1 MKKRPLQ
8 LFLLFIFFLLSNN
21 PTSSQTTITGN
32 IFSNTTWTLAG
43 SPYIIATNLIVFEGV
58 KLTIEPGVVVRVND
72 NLGIEIRGSLQAV
85 GTVTDT
91 IVFTSNSASP
101 VMSSWTGIIFN
112 AVNPSPVSQVAFE
125 YCKGMYADKLLDLDH
140 AYQGPYN
147 FKHCFFY
154 KNRQVNYDGGTQ
166 GTNFSDCL
174 FSENHTGLSYVQFSG
189 TATRCSFYYN
199 VNAVNA
205 FANVS
210 YSYFYGNT
218 GIALSPYGSATN
230 CVVERNNI
238 GVSAMFNSVNNT
250 FTRNMVRNNT
260 IGLEMQTIF
269 PVVNISLNTFCN
281 NTLYNVKNSSANNA
295 NLANNCWCSTDEN
308 LIRSKIY
315 DGYTPGSTSGLVN
328 FMPLSTSCATNSPL
342 PVNLV
347 NFTIQKNDNIAL
359 LKWFTVTEQNGKE
372 YQVERSPDGIN
383 FSNIGVVVSKNN
395 PAGSQYTFNDLLP
408 LRGSNFYRLKSIDTD
423 NNYSYSDTRMLVFK
437 PADNNVTIYP
447 VPAKD
452 VITIENNLKGEK
464 ITITISDLSG
474 RLMLRNVYPK
484 NQQIKIPVSNLPSG
498 IYVLTIADNNS
509 SVTNKIIK
517 K

>member
-1 MKKRPLQ
+1 MKKRALQ

-21 PTSSQTTITGN
+21 HTYSQTTITGN

-125 YCKGMYADKLLDLDH
+125 YCKGMYADKFLDLDH

-147 FKHCFFY
+147 FKHCSFY

-166 GTNFSDCL
+166 GTNFSDCI

-205 FANVS
+205 FANVN
-210 YSYFYGNT
+210 YCYFYGNT

-230 CVVERNNI
+230 CVVERNHI

-250 FTRNMVRNNT
+250 FTRNIVRNNT

-269 PVVNISLNTFCN
+269 PAVNISLNTFCN
-281 NTLYNVKNSSANNA
+281 NTLYNVKNYSANNA
-295 NLANNCWCSTDEN
+295 NLSNNCWCSTDESQ
-308 LIRSKIY
+308 IRSRIY

-328 FMPLSTSCATNSPL
+328 FMPLSATCAANSPL

-347 NFTIQKNDNIAL
+347 NFSVQTYNNTAL
-359 LKWFTVTEQNGKE
+359 LKWNTVTEQNSKD
-372 YQVERSPDGIN
+372 YLVERSPDGIN
-383 FSNIGVVVSKNN
+383 FSVIGFVVTKNN
-395 PAGSQYTFNDLLP
+395 TAGSQYTYTDLVP
-408 LRGSNFYRLKSIDTD
+408 LRGTNFYRLKSLDTD
-423 NNYSYSDTRMLVFK
+423 NNFSYSDTRMLLFD
-437 PADNNVTIYP
+437 PAGNLVIIYP

-452 VITIENNLKGEK
+452 FITIKNFFKGNQLAIS
-464 ITITISDLSG
+464 ITDLSG
-474 RLMLRNVYPK
+474 RPLHRSVHPAG
-484 NQQIKIPVSNLPSG
+484 QQISIPVVELSTG
-498 IYVLTIADNNS
+498 IYMVTISDGITT
-509 SVTNKIIK
+509 VNKKIVK